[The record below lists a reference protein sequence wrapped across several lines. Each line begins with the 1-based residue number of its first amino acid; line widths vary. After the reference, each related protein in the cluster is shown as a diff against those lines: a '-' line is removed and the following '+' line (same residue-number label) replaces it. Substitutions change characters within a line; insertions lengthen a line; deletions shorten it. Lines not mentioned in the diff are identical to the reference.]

1 MDRLEM
7 LARIYVFLYQN
18 LNIEDG
24 AHILCISIIYVFL
37 YQNLNTKVLQ
47 MFKLKNSNLCISILE
62 FKLLKNS
69 ISLASAG

>member
-37 YQNLNTKVLQ
+37 YQNLNINRYDKKFEFLYD
-47 MFKLKNSNLCISILE
+47 LCISILE
-62 FKLLKNS
+62 FKYQS
-69 ISLASAG
+69 VTDV